1 MPRSYFCSGSGDAVG
16 RHLLQT
22 FNFAVCSHRVPALDC
37 ARDIASQRGNAM
49 KLPRR
54 RFLHLAAGA
63 AALPAV
69 SRIARAQSY
78 PTRPIRL
85 LVPFPR
91 AGRSTP
97 SVVLGADKIKS
108 MLGSVI
114 VENRWR
120 RQFARGCRGR
130 TRPPGR
136 LHPAPGQ
143 VDPSRHRVDPQDPA
157 IVRPDQRPGADLK
170 HCRLGF
176 RHRGPSVGAGS
187 HPQRACRLCAKA
199 NPGELSYGSPGVGAL
214 PHLTVELL
222 KSLAETPDITHV
234 PYRGARPALTE

>member
-85 LVPFPR
+85 LVSFPR
-91 AGRSTP
+91 AARSTP

-130 TRPPGR
+130 TRSPGR

-157 IVRPDQRPGADLK
+157 IVRPDQRPGASQALPSRLSPSRSIRR
-170 HCRLGF
+170 CRLT
-176 RHRGPSVGAGS
+176 PS
-187 HPQRACRLCAKA
+187 
-199 NPGELSYGSPGVGAL
+199 
-214 PHLTVELL
+214 
-222 KSLAETPDITHV
+222 KSLSIMRQSESRQAV
-234 PYRGARPALTE
+234 LLNAARRQGQALRSA